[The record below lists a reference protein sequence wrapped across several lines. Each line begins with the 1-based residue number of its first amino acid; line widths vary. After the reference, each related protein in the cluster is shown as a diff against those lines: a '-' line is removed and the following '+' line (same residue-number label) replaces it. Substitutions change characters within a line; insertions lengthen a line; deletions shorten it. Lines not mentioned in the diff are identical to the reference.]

1 MRPHGQV
8 RPLDSDRERP
18 DLLTAWRI
26 SLVSSSRKRIV
37 ITSGRTLSFAFGGLP
52 IFFFTIEIS
61 QQRRFRNTRT
71 QIRTP
76 PMKEFS
82 SAVVSA
88 VPSGSE
94 HDLAGSRRNALRT
107 MHATAIFDSI
117 AVSRWSTDSLGPD
130 FADWFLV
137 CEISGL
143 PIWGFV
149 RRVVSSGVNRA
160 FSANGFWVP

>member
-1 MRPHGQV
+1 
-8 RPLDSDRERP
+8 
-18 DLLTAWRI
+18 
-26 SLVSSSRKRIV
+26 
-37 ITSGRTLSFAFGGLP
+37 
-52 IFFFTIEIS
+52 
-61 QQRRFRNTRT
+61 
-71 QIRTP
+71 
-76 PMKEFS
+76 MKEFS

-107 MHATAIFDSI
+107 MHATAKLDSI

-130 FADWFLV
+130 FADWFLI
-137 CEISGL
+137 CEICGL

-149 RRVVSSGVNRA
+149 RRVVSSDVNRA